1 MDAPQCQTGASPQ
14 SGRNPTAYTLRLR
27 LRNPQQIVT
36 QHKPPRLSRHKK
48 SRARGL
54 KPPRVSADTYL
65 IAERIVKTYPVV
77 NDKGQRQRLYRALWR
92 TLIRDKTSW
101 SPRRPQ
107 CLLSRPGM
115 YIHYRPKIFFQY
127 LASSVPYV
135 RISTIKRV
143 TYVTFTK
150 YYRSV
155 FVFERVSIY
164 VTINERQARS
174 EFI

>member
-1 MDAPQCQTGASPQ
+1 MPPYVKEARPLKCTIIVRSATLSQPAQSP
-14 SGRNPTAYTLRLR
+14 P
-27 LRNPQQIVT
+27 QIVT
-36 QHKPPRLSRHKK
+36 QHKPARLSRHKK
-48 SRARGL
+48 IARSL
-54 KPPRVSADTYL
+54 ATLARVSADSTKSRSEIL
-65 IAERIVKTYPVV
+65 KTPGGKPPRNPQRRDCARPSRSSIAEKP
-77 NDKGQRQRLYRALWR
+77 
-92 TLIRDKTSW
+92 SW
-101 SPRRPQ
+101 SLGRPQ
-107 CLLSRPGM
+107 CLLYGPRI

-150 YYRSV
+150 YYRSL